1 MKTLFT
7 MFAALLTAGLFAAE
21 VSPLTPRQFYDAN
34 WAKGNA
40 DAATVEAVEAGTLKL
55 TGNPAYDDSY
65 YRALFATG
73 GCTDAEYLAKLE
85 GVPAKARYWEH
96 LPLIYERGTSEEV
109 RQKVVALFEAG
120 ITSPD
125 ALVASIAK
133 RGYAR
138 ACFLRGELD
147 AAPAEYHAGSVCYF
161 TPQVF
166 RYRLDRKT
174 LDPREAFDVLVK
186 AFETGDS
193 TPDSALSSLKLL
205 VECALAGNVP
215 DAEMAAV
222 LKRID
227 RRYCQ
232 RAVGTSGDAQKW
244 GVFAGQIV
252 ELRKKY

>member
-7 MFAALLTAGLFAAE
+7 VFAALLTAALFAAE
-21 VSPLTPRQFYDAN
+21 VSPLTPRQYYNTN
-34 WAKGNA
+34 WSKGGV
-40 DAATVEAVEAGTLKL
+40 DAATVEAVKAGTLKL
-55 TGNPAYDDSY
+55 TGRAADDDLY
-65 YRALFATG
+65 YRALFLTG
-73 GCTDAEYLAKLE
+73 ECTDAEYLARLE

-96 LPLIYERGTSEEV
+96 LPVIYERGTSEEV
-109 RQKVVALFEAG
+109 RQAVVADFNAG
-120 ITSPD
+120 IASPD

-133 RGYAR
+133 QGYAR

-166 RYRLDRKT
+166 RYRLDHKT
-174 LDPREAFDVLVK
+174 LAPREAFDVLVK

-193 TPDSALSSLKLL
+193 SPGSALSSLTLL